1 MDHMRVSI
9 VIPCHNVQDHLPKAL
24 DAALGQDHPDLEIVC
39 VDDGSTDGTA
49 QVLADRAARF
59 PGKLRVITQ
68 ANKGASSARNAG
80 AAATSGEY
88 LQFLDADDVIL
99 PGKISAQLHLA
110 RSMGNPDLVVGDY
123 EQVMPNGLL
132 LPALALYDQ
141 PWMALI
147 QTRMG
152 TTSANLWKRGPLLG
166 VGGWNEELAS
176 SQDYDLMFRLL
187 KRGITVAWDPH
198 IRTHV
203 LKRLVGSISRTGV
216 QANWDR
222 YIALRH
228 AIKEYLY
235 AKDPDRYAEEIETL
249 RQYIFMALRIVA
261 AEDLPKAIA
270 AHERSIGRGFRP
282 QVGRAITERYAAL
295 YNLLGFAT
303 TERIMRLVKGRRPL
317 HSQQ

>member
-1 MDHMRVSI
+1 MRVSI
-9 VIPCHNVQDHLPKAL
+9 VIPCHNVQEHLPKAL
-24 DAALGQDHPDLEIVC
+24 DSALGQDHSDTEIVC

-59 PGKLRVITQ
+59 PGRISIISQT
-68 ANKGASSARNAG
+68 NKGASAARNAG

-99 PGKISAQLHLA
+99 PGKISAQVALA
-110 RSMGNPDLVVGDY
+110 RSSGNPALVVGDF

-152 TTSANLWKRGPLLG
+152 TTSANLWKRDALVGA
-166 VGGWNEELAS
+166 GGWNEDLAS
-176 SQDYDLMFRLL
+176 SQDYELMFRLL
-187 KRGITVAWDPH
+187 KHGFSVVWDPH

-203 LKRLVGSISRTGV
+203 LKRESGSISRTGV

-228 AIKEYLY
+228 AIKEHLQ
-235 AKDPDRYAEEIETL
+235 AMDPKRFANEIETL

-261 AEDLPKAIA
+261 AEDLPKALA
-270 AHERSIGRGFRP
+270 AHERSIGPGFRP

-303 TERIMRLVKGRRPL
+303 TERLMRLVKGRRPQ
-317 HSQQ
+317 HTHQ